1 VTLGAETTKTPAE
14 DFVGFFGELWSAGA
28 TDRQRFFSMLEARM
42 TPDTRLI
49 QPLARTVRGPAGAR
63 ALFAPLFEAV
73 PDLRSEIH
81 RFGPTEDGVLIE
93 HTLSG
98 TLAGKRL
105 RWTATDRF
113 ILADDG
119 RFLERRAYFDPLP
132 LVAAMLA
139 RPWAAAKLLPGLM
152 RRKEKA

>member
-1 VTLGAETTKTPAE
+1 MASAETSTSRTAA
-14 DFVGFFGELWSAGA
+14 DFVAFFEEIWRTGA
-28 TDRQRFFSMLEARM
+28 TDPSRFFALLEARM
-42 TPDTRLI
+42 TAETRLI

-63 ALFAPLFEAV
+63 ELFTPVFDAI
-73 PDLRSEIH
+73 PDLRSAIH
-81 RFGPTEDGVLIE
+81 RSGPTEDGVLIE

-98 TLAGKRL
+98 TLAGKPL

-132 LVAAMLA
+132 LLLAMLS
-139 RPWAAAKLLPGLM
+139 RPWVSLKLLPGLL
-152 RRKEKA
+152 RRKERT